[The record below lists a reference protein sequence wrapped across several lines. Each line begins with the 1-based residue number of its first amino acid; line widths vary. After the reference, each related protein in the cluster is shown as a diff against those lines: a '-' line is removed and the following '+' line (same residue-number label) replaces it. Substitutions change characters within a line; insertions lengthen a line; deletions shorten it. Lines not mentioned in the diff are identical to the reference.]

1 MSQKY
6 LSRRLDKIE
15 ERLYI
20 VETTIN
26 QRILALHAQIESL
39 SERDRFSQAVEF
51 ITLLITAFKLI
62 LLGSAVMIPW
72 NAIRDFWVK
81 TSMFGFIV
89 KSSKR
94 YKKTFEKT
102 KSKKEKEEEKQVETL
117 SNEESESL
125 YEEEEEENEQDVN
138 ELEEKLLKERKEIND

>member
-15 ERLYI
+15 ERLYL
-20 VETTIN
+20 VEQTIN
-26 QRILALHAQIESL
+26 KRILALNAQIESL

-94 YKKTFEKT
+94 YKKTFEKAR
-102 KSKKEKEEEKQVETL
+102 SKKEKEEEKPMETL
-117 SNEESESL
+117 SNEDSETI
-125 YEEEEEENEQDVN
+125 YEEEENEQDVN
-138 ELEEKLLKERKEIND
+138 ELEEALLKERKENND

>member
-15 ERLYI
+15 ERLYL
-20 VETTIN
+20 VEQTIN
-26 QRILALHAQIESL
+26 KRILALNAQIESL

-94 YKKTFEKT
+94 YKKTFEKA
-102 KSKKEKEEEKQVETL
+102 KSKKEKEEEKPMETL
-117 SNEESESL
+117 SNEGSEKI
-125 YEEEEEENEQDVN
+125 YEEEENEQDVN
-138 ELEEKLLKERKEIND
+138 ELEEALLKERKENND

>member
-15 ERLYI
+15 ERLYL
-20 VETTIN
+20 VEQTIN
-26 QRILALHAQIESL
+26 KRILALNAQIESL

-94 YKKTFEKT
+94 YKKTFEKA
-102 KSKKEKEEEKQVETL
+102 KSKKEREEEKPMETL
-117 SNEESESL
+117 SNEDSETI
-125 YEEEEEENEQDVN
+125 YEEEENEQDVN
-138 ELEEKLLKERKEIND
+138 ELEEALLKERKENND

>member
-20 VETTIN
+20 VEQTIN
-26 QRILALHAQIESL
+26 QRILTLHAQIESL

-94 YKKTFEKT
+94 YKKTFEKAM
-102 KSKKEKEEEKQVETL
+102 SKKEKEEEKPIETL
-117 SNEESESL
+117 SNEESEL
-125 YEEEEEENEQDVN
+125 IYEEEEEENEQDVN

>member
-15 ERLYI
+15 ERLYL
-20 VETTIN
+20 VEQTIN
-26 QRILALHAQIESL
+26 KRILALNAQIESL

-94 YKKTFEKT
+94 YKKTFEKAM
-102 KSKKEKEEEKQVETL
+102 SKKEKEEEKPIETL
-117 SNEESESL
+117 SNEESEL
-125 YEEEEEENEQDVN
+125 IYEEEEEENEQDVN

>member
-15 ERLYI
+15 ERLYL
-20 VETTIN
+20 VEQTIN
-26 QRILALHAQIESL
+26 KRILALNAQIESL

-102 KSKKEKEEEKQVETL
+102 RSKKEKEEKQMETL
-117 SNEESESL
+117 SNEESESI
-125 YEEEEEENEQDVN
+125 YEEEENEQDVN
-138 ELEEKLLKERKEIND
+138 ELEEALLKERKETND

>member
-15 ERLYI
+15 ERLYL
-20 VETTIN
+20 VEQTIN
-26 QRILALHAQIESL
+26 KRILALNAQIESL

-102 KSKKEKEEEKQVETL
+102 RSKKEKEEKPMETL
-117 SNEESESL
+117 SNEESESI
-125 YEEEEEENEQDVN
+125 YEEEENEQDVN
-138 ELEEKLLKERKEIND
+138 ELEEALLKERKETND

>member
-15 ERLYI
+15 ERLYL
-20 VETTIN
+20 VEQTIN
-26 QRILALHAQIESL
+26 KRILALNAQIESL

-94 YKKTFEKT
+94 YKKTFEKA
-102 KSKKEKEEEKQVETL
+102 KSKKEKEEEKAMETL
-117 SNEESESL
+117 SNEDSETI
-125 YEEEEEENEQDVN
+125 YEEEENEQDVN
-138 ELEEKLLKERKEIND
+138 ELEEALLKERKENND

>member
-15 ERLYI
+15 ERLYL
-20 VETTIN
+20 VEQTIN
-26 QRILALHAQIESL
+26 KRILALNAQIESL

-94 YKKTFEKT
+94 YKKTFEKA
-102 KSKKEKEEEKQVETL
+102 KSKKEKEEEKPMETL
-117 SNEESESL
+117 SNEDSETI
-125 YEEEEEENEQDVN
+125 YEEEENEQDGN
-138 ELEEKLLKERKEIND
+138 ELEEALLKERKENND

>member
-1 MSQKY
+1 MFDQ
-6 LSRRLDKIE
+6 LLI
-15 ERLYI
+15 
-20 VETTIN
+20 
-26 QRILALHAQIESL
+26 
-39 SERDRFSQAVEF
+39 SQAVEF

-94 YKKTFEKT
+94 YKKTFEKAM
-102 KSKKEKEEEKQVETL
+102 SKKEKEEEKPIETL
-117 SNEESESL
+117 SNEESEL
-125 YEEEEEENEQDVN
+125 IYEEEKEENEQDVN

>member
-15 ERLYI
+15 ERLYL
-20 VETTIN
+20 VEQTIN
-26 QRILALHAQIESL
+26 KRILALNAQIESL

-94 YKKTFEKT
+94 YKKTFEKA
-102 KSKKEKEEEKQVETL
+102 KSKKEKEEEKPMETL
-117 SNEESESL
+117 SNEDSETI
-125 YEEEEEENEQDVN
+125 YEEEENEQDVN
-138 ELEEKLLKERKEIND
+138 ELEEALLKESKENND

>member
-15 ERLYI
+15 ERLYL
-20 VETTIN
+20 VEQTIN
-26 QRILALHAQIESL
+26 KRILALNAQIESL

-102 KSKKEKEEEKQVETL
+102 RSKKEKEEKPMETL
-117 SNEESESL
+117 SNEESESI
-125 YEEEEEENEQDVN
+125 YEEEENEQDVK
-138 ELEEKLLKERKEIND
+138 ELEEALLKERKETND

>member
-15 ERLYI
+15 ERLYL
-20 VETTIN
+20 VEQTIN
-26 QRILALHAQIESL
+26 KRILALNAQIESL

-94 YKKTFEKT
+94 YKKTFEKA
-102 KSKKEKEEEKQVETL
+102 KSKKEKEEEKPMETL
-117 SNEESESL
+117 SNEDSETI
-125 YEEEEEENEQDVN
+125 YEEEENEQDVN
-138 ELEEKLLKERKEIND
+138 ELEEALLKERKENND

>member
-15 ERLYI
+15 ERLYL
-20 VETTIN
+20 VEQTIN
-26 QRILALHAQIESL
+26 KRILALNAQIKSL

-94 YKKTFEKT
+94 YKKTFEKA
-102 KSKKEKEEEKQVETL
+102 KSKKEKEEEKPMETL
-117 SNEESESL
+117 SNEDSETI
-125 YEEEEEENEQDVN
+125 YEEEENEQDVN
-138 ELEEKLLKERKEIND
+138 ELEEALLKERKENND

>member
-15 ERLYI
+15 ERLYL
-20 VETTIN
+20 VEQTIN
-26 QRILALHAQIESL
+26 KRILALNAQIESL

-94 YKKTFEKT
+94 YKKTFEKPR
-102 KSKKEKEEEKQVETL
+102 SKKEKEEKPMETL
-117 SNEESESL
+117 SNEESESI
-125 YEEEEEENEQDVN
+125 YEEEENEQDVN
-138 ELEEKLLKERKEIND
+138 ELEEALLKERKETND

>member
-15 ERLYI
+15 ERLYL
-20 VETTIN
+20 VEQTIN
-26 QRILALHAQIESL
+26 KRILALNAQIESL

-94 YKKTFEKT
+94 YKKTFEKA
-102 KSKKEKEEEKQVETL
+102 KSKKEKEEEKPMETL
-117 SNEESESL
+117 SNEDSETI
-125 YEEEEEENEQDVN
+125 YEEEENEQEVN
-138 ELEEKLLKERKEIND
+138 ELEEALLKERKENND

>member
-15 ERLYI
+15 ERLYL
-20 VETTIN
+20 VEQTIN
-26 QRILALHAQIESL
+26 KRILALNAQIESL

-94 YKKTFEKT
+94 YKKTFEKA
-102 KSKKEKEEEKQVETL
+102 KSKKEKRIMI
-117 SNEESESL
+117 NSE
-125 YEEEEEENEQDVN
+125 YF
-138 ELEEKLLKERKEIND
+138 

>member
-15 ERLYI
+15 ERLYL
-20 VETTIN
+20 VEQTIN
-26 QRILALHAQIESL
+26 KRILALNAQIESL

-81 TSMFGFIV
+81 TSMFGFIE
-89 KSSKR
+89 KSSQR
-94 YKKTFEKT
+94 YKKTFEKA
-102 KSKKEKEEEKQVETL
+102 KSKKEKEEEKPMETL
-117 SNEESESL
+117 SNEDSETI
-125 YEEEEEENEQDVN
+125 YEEEENEQDVN
-138 ELEEKLLKERKEIND
+138 ELEEALLKERKENND

>member
-15 ERLYI
+15 ERLYL
-20 VETTIN
+20 VEQTIN
-26 QRILALHAQIESL
+26 KRILALNAQIESL

-72 NAIRDFWVK
+72 NAIRDIWVK
-81 TSMFGFIV
+81 TSMFSFIM

-94 YKKTFEKT
+94 YKKTFEKA
-102 KSKKEKEEEKQVETL
+102 KSKKEKEEEKPMETL
-117 SNEESESL
+117 SNEDSETI
-125 YEEEEEENEQDVN
+125 YEEEENEQDVN
-138 ELEEKLLKERKEIND
+138 ELEEALLKERKENND

>member
-15 ERLYI
+15 ERLYL
-20 VETTIN
+20 VEQTIN
-26 QRILALHAQIESL
+26 KRILALNAQIESL

-94 YKKTFEKT
+94 YKKTFEKA
-102 KSKKEKEEEKQVETL
+102 KSKKEKEEEKPMETL
-117 SNEESESL
+117 SNEDSETI
-125 YEEEEEENEQDVN
+125 YEEEENEQDVN
-138 ELEEKLLKERKEIND
+138 ELEEALLIERKENND